1 MIHYHNSLNNRGSR
15 HSIKQ
20 IGVWVFLGIIA
31 AAGFAF
37 IFAFI
42 VMFLWNRLMPDI
54 FGLVQISY
62 FQAFGLVILA
72 RLLVGGWHH
81 GHGRSGE
88 KYSDSDREN
97 KKTDEAY
104 KRYWAEEGRE
114 AFDKYLKKNE
124 NNNNRT

>member
-1 MIHYHNSLNNRGSR
+1 MIHYHRNSEDRGSCR
-15 HSIKQ
+15 SIKEVA
-20 IGVWVFLGIIA
+20 VWFTLGILA
-31 AAGFAF
+31 AAGFALLF
-37 IFAFI
+37 GFA
-42 VMFLWNRLMPDI
+42 VMLLWNRLMPDI

-88 KYSDSDREN
+88 KYSDRDRKN

-104 KRYWAEEGRE
+104 KRYWAEEGKE
-114 AFDKYLKKNE
+114 AFDEYLKKIE
-124 NNNNRT
+124 NNNKT